1 MQEEILKDL
10 LDQYLT
16 GEITE
21 EDKKKLLI
29 LLESQDMVRQLEIL
43 MKESFDQNRFQIEE
57 SDDLRVSIQGWLS
70 EKLAETETQR
80 PARSFRIA
88 RWMAAASVILALC
101 FGAYI
106 AFYKKEKEPVVTVT
120 PRKAKE
126 EIKAPKEFKATI
138 TLANGKKVFLDNIQ
152 DGTLASEGEV
162 DVVKLADGRIVYKG
176 SSTELLYNTLN
187 NPRGSKVISITLS
200 DGTIVFLDA
209 GSSIRY
215 PVSFNGTERK
225 VDMTGQAW
233 FDVKHNEKKPFKVT
247 VKNIEMIDL
256 GTQFNVN
263 AFDDENLVR
272 TTLIEGSVRVVSS
285 NQTVTIRPGE
295 QTIVSSG
302 SIKVAQANLQDVM
315 AWKNGFFSFRHST
328 IPEMM
333 RQLSRWYD
341 VEVGYEGVVTGQE
354 FTGKIDRNLSLAEV
368 LKILEQTRVHFKMEG
383 ERKIRI
389 MP

>member
-1 MQEEILKDL
+1 
-10 LDQYLT
+10 
-16 GEITE
+16 
-21 EDKKKLLI
+21 
-29 LLESQDMVRQLEIL
+29 
-43 MKESFDQNRFQIEE
+43 
-57 SDDLRVSIQGWLS
+57 
-70 EKLAETETQR
+70 
-80 PARSFRIA
+80 
-88 RWMAAASVILALC
+88 
-101 FGAYI
+101 
-106 AFYKKEKEPVVTVT
+106 
-120 PRKAKE
+120 
-126 EIKAPKEFKATI
+126 
-138 TLANGKKVFLDNIQ
+138 
-152 DGTLASEGEV
+152 
-162 DVVKLADGRIVYKG
+162 
-176 SSTELLYNTLN
+176 
-187 NPRGSKVISITLS
+187 
-200 DGTIVFLDA
+200 
-209 GSSIRY
+209 
-215 PVSFNGTERK
+215 
-225 VDMTGQAW
+225 
-233 FDVKHNEKKPFKVT
+233 
-247 VKNIEMIDL
+247 MIDL